1 MARRNGYEE
10 ERNPLKMVLYIIAV
24 LAMLGCIGYLI
35 YSSRLGKQEY
45 QENVRRAAAGETE
58 LVIEE
63 RETESETEQTT
74 ESETAQ
80 KNAAAAQNNTT
91 AAQNNTN
98 TSEIASESE
107 PESESENESEGE
119 SESETNTEAV
129 SAMSNNTGKDMSV
142 LVLNG
147 TGVPGVAGY
156 WKSQLEEAGYSNVT
170 PATYTQTV
178 GEDTV
183 IYAATNREAE
193 LFKEQ
198 FPDAEIEIGTVD
210 TGLEAAEGIPL
221 PEECDVYIIIGKKD
235 ARSE

>member
-1 MARRNGYEE
+1 MARRNGYGE
-10 ERNPLKMVLYIIAV
+10 ERNPLKVVLYIIAV
-24 LAMLGCIGYLI
+24 LVMLGCIGYLI

-80 KNAAAAQNNTT
+80 KNTVAVQKNTT
-91 AAQNNTN
+91 IAQKNTN
-98 TSEIASESE
+98 ALES
-107 PESESENESEGE
+107 E

-129 SAMSNNTGKDMSV
+129 PAMSNNTGKDMSV

-178 GEDTV
+178 GENTV
-183 IYAATNREAE
+183 IYATTNREAE

-198 FPDAEIEIGTVD
+198 FPNAEVEIGAVD
-210 TGLEAAEGIPL
+210 TGLEEAEGIPL
-221 PEECDVYIIIGKKD
+221 PEKCDVYIIIGKKD

>member
-1 MARRNGYEE
+1 MARRNRYGEE
-10 ERNPLKMVLYIIAV
+10 KNPLKVVLYIIAV

-58 LVIEE
+58 LIIEE
-63 RETESETEQTT
+63 HETESETEQTT
-74 ESETAQ
+74 EPETAQ
-80 KNAAAAQNNTT
+80 KNTVAAQNNTT

-98 TSEIASESE
+98 DS
-107 PESESENESEGE
+107 ESESENE

-129 SAMSNNTGKDMSV
+129 PAMSNNMGKDMSI

-147 TGVPGVAGY
+147 TGIPGVAGY

-178 GEDTV
+178 GENTV
-183 IYAATNREAE
+183 IYATTNREAE

-198 FPDAEIEIGTVD
+198 FPNAEVEIGAVD

-221 PEECDVYIIIGKKD
+221 PEECDVYIIIGRKD

>member
-1 MARRNGYEE
+1 MARRNRYGEE
-10 ERNPLKMVLYIIAV
+10 KNPLKVVLYIIAV

-63 RETESETEQTT
+63 HETESETEQTT
-74 ESETAQ
+74 EPETAQ
-80 KNAAAAQNNTT
+80 KNTAAAQNNTT

-98 TSEIASESE
+98 ASESE
-107 PESESENESEGE
+107 SESESENE

-129 SAMSNNTGKDMSV
+129 SAMSNNTGKDMSI

-178 GEDTV
+178 GENTV
-183 IYAATNREAE
+183 IYATTNREAE

-198 FPDAEIEIGTVD
+198 FPDAEVEIGAVD

-221 PEECDVYIIIGKKD
+221 PEECDVYIIIGRKD